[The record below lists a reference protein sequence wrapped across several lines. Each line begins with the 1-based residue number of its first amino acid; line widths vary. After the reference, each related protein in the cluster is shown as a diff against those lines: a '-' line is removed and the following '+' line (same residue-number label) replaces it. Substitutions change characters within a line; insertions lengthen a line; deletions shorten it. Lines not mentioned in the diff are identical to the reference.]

1 MLDPRK
7 NPSPVPATGGVA
19 EAMTRVLT
27 AEREAQEAV
36 AAARIEAERILEQAR
51 REAHELLERAERTAR
66 LVHGR
71 TEKVS
76 AFREAQLVA
85 AAEAQPACPDPGS
98 VLDEAVARLAA
109 RLTGSGDA

>member
-1 MLDPRK
+1 MLDPK
-7 NPSPVPATGGVA
+7 HNPTPAPATGGVA

-36 AAARIEAERILEQAR
+36 AAAHVEAQRILEQAR
-51 REAHELLERAERTAR
+51 REARSLLERAERTAG

-71 TEKVS
+71 TGKVAS
-76 AFREAQLVA
+76 FREAQLVA
-85 AAEAQPACPDPGS
+85 AAEAQPACPDPGA

-109 RLTGSGDA
+109 RLTGGGDA